1 MLFLSYH
8 SSCLVNCHVFTII
21 KKIKNERYKD
31 KY

>member
-8 SSCLVNCHVFTII
+8 SSCLVNCHVLYDK